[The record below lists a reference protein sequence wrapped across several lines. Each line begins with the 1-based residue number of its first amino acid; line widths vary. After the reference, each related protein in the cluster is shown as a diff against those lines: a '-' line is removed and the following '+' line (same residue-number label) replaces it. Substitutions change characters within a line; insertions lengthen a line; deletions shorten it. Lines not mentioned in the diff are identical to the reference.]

1 MIWLASLIM
10 FATILLAALNGNYIG
25 EIMLAGAVLMV
36 LSGLLTMD
44 DAYQAIDWKSIFVIV
59 GMLPLGIAMTNSGLA
74 TIIGGWVGKL
84 AGPAG
89 PPVLLVILV
98 ILAVLL
104 SQVMYGPAV
113 AAMMV
118 PVGIGAAVQLG
129 VDPRAITMG
138 IALATSIAFITPFG
152 HPVNIL
158 VMGPG
163 GYQLRDYA
171 RVGLPMTIIVLAVLF
186 LLLPVFWP
194 LSLPV

>member
-10 FATILLAALNGNYIG
+10 FATILLAALNGSYIG

-36 LSGLLTMD
+36 LSGILTLD
-44 DAYQAIDWKSIFVIV
+44 DAYQTIDWKSIIVIV

-118 PVGIGAAVQLG
+118 PVGIGVAVQLG
-129 VDPRAITMG
+129 
-138 IALATSIAFITPFG
+138 SIREQSPW
-152 HPVNIL
+152 
-158 VMGPG
+158 
-163 GYQLRDYA
+163 
-171 RVGLPMTIIVLAVLF
+171 GLPWRPPSLSS
-186 LLLPVFWP
+186 PP
-194 LSLPV
+194 LGIR